1 MRATIVRIAGALL
14 IGATLSAPA
23 LALDPADH
31 ARWQVAADRARVPLL
46 VPDAPGFA
54 LDGIAPRSLACDG
67 DVLGDAVATW
77 RASDGRTLRLVQG
90 RPYGCGNGP
99 DSTLVAS
106 IAVDGAPASCW
117 SQGDETP
124 VRWSLDF
131 ERDGMRLSL
140 TASFDDQAALVAL
153 AEGAVAVAPSRRRA
167 LNVTH
172 LTGQVIRIAGADTVV
187 VGTAGGRRFVRLAG
201 IRAPQPAR
209 GDRRAGCGFGASRSE
224 LRRELPRGTAVIVE
238 TDPLRRPRDA
248 RGRLLG
254 YVSRRAFAPYQIGSV
269 TANYGMVASGAARVL
284 RGRFRYR
291 HQLATAERSARRDR
305 AGLFKA
311 PCKGRTAPLPPPAP
325 AAGTWPYTTT
335 PPGSTTPT
343 PGHDDAPG
351 HHRADPALHEP
362 VAVTRPGARAES
374 ERTAAPRCRSHDGW
388 FGVAGC

>member
-1 MRATIVRIAGALL
+1 ML
-14 IGATLSAPA
+14 IGGILSAPA
-23 LALDPADH
+23 LALDPADQ
-31 ARWQVAADRARVPLL
+31 AQWQVAADRARVPLL

-77 RASDGRTLRLVQG
+77 RAPDGRTLRLVQG

-99 DSTLVAS
+99 ESTLVAS
-106 IAVDGAPASCW
+106 VAVDGAPASYW

-140 TASFDDQAALVAL
+140 TANFDDQAALVAL

-167 LNVTH
+167 LD
-172 LTGQVIRIAGADTVV
+172 LTRLSGQVIRTVGADTVI
-187 VGTAGGRRFVRLAG
+187 VGTAAGRRIVRLAG

-209 GDRRAGCGFGASRSE
+209 GDRRVGCGFGASRSE

-248 RGRLLG
+248 RGRLLA
-254 YVSRRAFAPYQIGSV
+254 YVSRRSFAPYQIGSM

-291 HQLATAERSARRDR
+291 HQLATAERSARRDT
-305 AGLFKA
+305 AGLFTA
-311 PCKGRTAPLPPPAP
+311 PCKGRTAPLPPPPPPPTA
-325 AAGTWPYTTT
+325 TWPYTTT
-335 PPGSTTPT
+335 PPGSATPPATAPPAPAT
-343 PGHDDAPG
+343 P
-351 HHRADPALHEP
+351 
-362 VAVTRPGARAES
+362 
-374 ERTAAPRCRSHDGW
+374 
-388 FGVAGC
+388 